1 MTEASISYD
10 TPYVEPTPA
19 FYSGAAISTLVPHPY
34 PIAIA
39 GHPYQIQWDET
50 AIGVWGARFKQDS
63 LPLLR
68 TQADQSHTPGE
79 QSISPEQFWR
89 RSQESWHYGSGQLH
103 LDRDVSEG
111 SRFYTSKGIDC
122 WTPWKLKLLNTTGSK
137 LTSANSS
144 LFLSVAGS
152 NVYVTDGTALKFA
165 PSPLTSWTTVTGTP
179 NAASSI
185 TTDGYTVYTAHGAS
199 GVYSTTSGG
208 ASTAVLATGTATL
221 VRYVKSRLMVAGG
234 TSLYNYTSGGAL
246 PAALLTKA
254 TGWTWVD
261 MAAGQSQIYAA
272 GYSGDKS
279 LIYRIQI
286 LADATALAAP
296 IIAGELPDGEIIRS
310 IKGYISYVVI
320 GSDLGIRFCSV
331 NSDGS
336 LSIGALIPTTSPVYD
351 SEGQDRFV
359 WYGLT
364 NYDSSS
370 TGLGRMDLTT
380 FTSALTPAYATDLMA
395 TGQGTVRSVVTFG
408 NYRLFSVD
416 GLGVF
421 YETASTPVSTGTFTT
436 GLVGYGISDKK
447 VAVFLDLKHEALH
460 GTIAVSIAADSR
472 AARTVGTS
480 TTQLTPSPSYS
491 FPTQQL
497 LGEEFQITVTLTP
510 TSNVSPVLS
519 RWTLRSYPVPVRT
532 AQWNIPIL
540 LMNPII
546 AGGRENSLDVDAEVD
561 FLVGLHRSQKIA
573 SLQIGNS
580 NYQAVMYDYQWIPE
594 KVVGNVGSMQGTFYA
609 QFREIAG

>member
-19 FYSGAAISTLVPHPY
+19 YYSGAAISTLVPHPY

-68 TQADQSHTPGE
+68 TQADQSQAPGE

-89 RSQESWHYGSGQLH
+89 RSQDSWEQGAGQLH
-103 LDRDVSEG
+103 QDRQNSLDH
-111 SRFYTSKGIDC
+111 RFYTSKGIDC

-137 LTSANSS
+137 LSSANSS
-144 LFLSVAGS
+144 LYLAVAGV
-152 NVYVTDGTALKFA
+152 NAYVTDGTALKFA
-165 PSPLTSWTTVTGTP
+165 PAPLTSWTTVTGTP

-199 GVYSTTSGG
+199 GVYSCATGA
-208 ASTAVLATGTATL
+208 ASTASYATGTATL

-234 TSLYNYTSGGAL
+234 TSLYNVTAAGAL

-261 MAAGQSQIYAA
+261 MAGGQSQIYAA

-286 LADATALAAP
+286 LADATALGAP
-296 IIAGELPDGEIIRS
+296 VIAGELPDGEIIRS
-310 IKGYISYVVI
+310 IKAYISYVVI

-331 NSDGS
+331 NTDGS
-336 LSIGALIPTTSPVYD
+336 LTIGALIPTTSPVYD

-370 TGLGRMDLTT
+370 TGLGRMDLST
-380 FTSALTPAYATDLMA
+380 FTGTLTPAYASDLMA

-408 NYRLFSVD
+408 NYRLFTVD
-416 GLGVF
+416 GLGVY
-421 YETASTPVSTGTFTT
+421 YETASTPVSSGTFTT
-436 GLVGYGISDKK
+436 GYVGYGISDKK
-447 VAVFLDLKHEALH
+447 VAVFLDLKHEPLA
-460 GTIAVSIAADSR
+460 GTIAVSISADGRVTRS
-472 AARTVGTS
+472 VGTS
-480 TTQLTPSPSYS
+480 STADSPSPAYS

-497 LGEEFQITVTLTP
+497 LGEEFLLTFTLTP
-510 TSNVSPVLS
+510 TANVSPVLT

-540 LMNPII
+540 LHDPIV
-546 AGGRENSLDVDAEVD
+546 AGGRDFACLVDDEVD
-561 FLVGLHRSQKIA
+561 FLVGLHRSQRICT
-573 SLQIGNS
+573 LQIGNS
-580 NYQAVMYDYQWIPE
+580 SYQAVMYDYQWIPE